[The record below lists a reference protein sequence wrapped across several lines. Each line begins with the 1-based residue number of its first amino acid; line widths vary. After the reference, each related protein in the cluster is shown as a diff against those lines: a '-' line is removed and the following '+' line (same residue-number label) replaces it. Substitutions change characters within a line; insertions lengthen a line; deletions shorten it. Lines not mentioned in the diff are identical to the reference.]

1 MRKLVVT
8 PHVGLGSLKLGM
20 SSEQILDAI
29 KSEMDDLTV
38 ICNRDIQVSE
48 DKEDDGYT
56 LRYIIG
62 SFFFMVRY
70 RNGTAIEISVDRELG
85 NGINVVLYDIDVF
98 NTPVEDLVNYLKRF
112 DECIYDTED
121 EQLSTNYEFNGIG
134 ICLWR
139 EEPFHEKLLL
149 DRAYMEKMS
158 LVIEEMYR
166 YLYFDIVTVK

>member
-98 NTPVEDLVNYLKRF
+98 NTPVEDGK
-112 DECIYDTED
+112 
-121 EQLSTNYEFNGIG
+121 LSEAI
-134 ICLWR
+134 
-139 EEPFHEKLLL
+139 
-149 DRAYMEKMS
+149 
-158 LVIEEMYR
+158 
-166 YLYFDIVTVK
+166 